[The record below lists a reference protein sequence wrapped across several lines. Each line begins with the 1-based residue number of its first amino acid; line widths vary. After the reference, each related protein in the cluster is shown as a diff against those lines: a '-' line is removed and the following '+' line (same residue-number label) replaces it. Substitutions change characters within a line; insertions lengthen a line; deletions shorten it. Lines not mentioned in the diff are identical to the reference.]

1 MAGAHPPLSWV
12 DGVPGVGPWEQR
24 AAGPPPASPF
34 PAVPCGAALGAS
46 VKQRI
51 SSCPECT
58 AVLTRV
64 GAACWSPP
72 PPAGYGGPRPG
83 CPGPGDT
90 RPPPTQSPGS
100 RTGGAGSLVMREHV
114 LLHRLSWQWGSWGQE
129 VPPPRSTESWGGRS
143 PRGSGWRGAWCRQG
157 CWRWAAATAVSGAPA
172 CHPNNPAAMRS
183 SPEELTA

>member
-72 PPAGYGGPRPG
+72 TGRLRGAEAGVSWAWGYAASSYTEPRLQDRGRGVPRHAGTCPSAPAVLAVGVM
-83 CPGPGDT
+83 GPGST
-90 RPPPTQSPGS
+90 
-100 RTGGAGSLVMREHV
+100 
-114 LLHRLSWQWGSWGQE
+114 
-129 VPPPRSTESWGGRS
+129 PPRSTESWGGRS